1 MDYNRFF
8 TYHDCKIDLHDMR
21 SDKIGDV
28 TVVATKKNIFF
39 KEGEKVTVPLY
50 QNHIHGRMFG
60 VAPVRDFMNYF
71 GVENDFL
78 DFLFDMWNEHVPMEC
93 KYEND

>member
-1 MDYNRFF
+1 MNYNRFF

-39 KEGEKVTVPLY
+39 KEGDKVTVPLY

-71 GVENDFL
+71 GAENDFL

-93 KYEND
+93 KYESD

>member
-1 MDYNRFF
+1 MDFNRFF
-8 TYHDCKIDLHDMR
+8 TYHDCKIDLNDVR

-39 KEGEKVTVPLY
+39 KAGDKVTIPLY

-60 VAPVRDFMNYF
+60 VEPVRDFITF
-71 GVENDFL
+71 FDTGDDFL
-78 DFLFDMWNEHVPMEC
+78 DFLFDKWEENKPTVMR
-93 KYEND
+93 YE

>member
-1 MDYNRFF
+1 
-8 TYHDCKIDLHDMR
+8 MR

-28 TVVATKKNIFF
+28 TIVATKKNIFF

>member
-28 TVVATKKNIFF
+28 TIVATKKNIFF

>member
-1 MDYNRFF
+1 MDYSKFF

-39 KEGEKVTVPLY
+39 KEGEMVTIPLY

-93 KYEND
+93 RYEND

>member
-39 KEGEKVTVPLY
+39 KEGDKVTISLY
-50 QNHIHGRMFG
+50 ENYRWGRMFG
-60 VAPVRDFMNYF
+60 IEPVRDFVTYF
-71 GVENDFL
+71 ETGNEFL
-78 DFLFDMWNEHVPMEC
+78 DFLFDMWNEHSPTEC
-93 KYEND
+93 KY